1 VGTKPTLNSYM
12 RRFNLKN
19 LEEKIIELIE
29 PTINKLGYNLYD
41 IEYLKKGK
49 EYHLIIYIQN
59 EKGISIE
66 DCEKVSTGINEILDE
81 ANYIKEQYYLE
92 VSSTGIE
99 KVIRK
104 EKHLNENIGNKVEI
118 TLYTKIDNMKQY
130 VGILK
135 SFNDDEL
142 ILTMEEKEKTF
153 IRKNIAQIKQVY
165 DW

>member
-1 VGTKPTLNSYM
+1 M
-12 RRFNLKN
+12 KN